1 VLVLWRDGQD
11 KTTDVNFIRATASI
25 FDISD
30 DAHAGI
36 IADDGVPIASSSHE
50 ISVKGRKMS

>member
-1 VLVLWRDGQD
+1 MLWRDGQD

-36 IADDGVPIASSSHE
+36 IADDGVPIASSSHQ
-50 ISVKGRKMS
+50 ISVKGRKVS